1 MNREIEE
8 QRYGRNK
15 NTSVN
20 FSYIE
25 SGEYRR
31 KFDAISNNIE
41 LNRLLYKLA
50 KKMLKHRSGTL
61 YEDMYWIDLDTLEV
75 IAEEINMQ
83 VEESIV
89 YSRRTENIIK
99 NHKNVMTIH
108 THPNSF
114 PPSIADF
121 NSNSI
126 NKYVSGII
134 ICHDGT
140 IYQYSANEELE
151 EVYYDLR
158 VAKRQTQGY
167 NEIEAQRLELEEISQ
182 RFDIKFQEVT
192 VDEIL

>member
-75 IAEEINMQ
+75 IAEETNMQ

-114 PPSIADF
+114 PPSVADL
-121 NSNSI
+121 NSNFANNYKI
-126 NKYVSGII
+126 GLI

-140 IYQYSANEELE
+140 IYEYSSTVKLEEL
-151 EVYYDLR
+151 YYDIK
-158 VAKRQTQGY
+158 VANLKKQGY
-167 NEIEAQRLELEEISQ
+167 NEVEAQKYAMESLSNEIAV
-182 RFDIKFQEVT
+182 KVKEVMGN
-192 VDEIL
+192 EIL